1 MYTANSSD
9 VADAYQTNRPTTYD
23 FLKPNGFRF
32 VVNDLPQVAYTC
44 QKVSLPSL
52 DLGYTTHKT
61 PFNDYAITGEK
72 VTFGDLFLEFIVSE
86 DMSNYLE
93 LFNWITSLG
102 DPKGYDNYN
111 NFIRNRLNRTGT
123 NSIDKP
129 KEDTVKYSDAS
140 LVILNSS
147 NIPKI
152 NIKFTE
158 IFPVTLDTLQFDTT
172 VMSLDYMVC
181 GVTFKYKIFE
191 IETI

>member
-9 VADAYQTNRPTTYD
+9 IATTYETNRPSTYD

-32 VVNDLPQVAYTC
+32 VIQDLPQVAYTC

-52 DLGYTTHKT
+52 DLGVAKQYT
-61 PFNDYAITGEK
+61 PFTDVSLTGEK
-72 VTFGDLFLEFIVSE
+72 VTFGDLSLTFIVSE
-86 DMSNYLE
+86 DMANYLE

-102 DPKGYDNYN
+102 DPQGYDKYN
-111 NFIRNRLNRTGT
+111 NFINQRLNRMGR

-129 KEDTVKYSDAS
+129 KDDAVKYSDAS

-147 NIPKI
+147 NIPKV

-158 IFPVTLDTLQFDTT
+158 IFPVQLDPVQFDTT
-172 VMSLDYMVC
+172 VMSIDYLVC
-181 GVTFKYKIFE
+181 GVTFKYKLFE

>member
-9 VADAYQTNRPTTYD
+9 IAKAYETNRPSTYD

-32 VVNDLPQVAYTC
+32 VIKDLPQVAYTC

-52 DLGYTTHKT
+52 DLGVAKQYT
-61 PFNDYAITGEK
+61 PFTDISLTGEK
-72 VTFGDLFLEFIVSE
+72 VTFGDLALTFIVSE
-86 DMSNYLE
+86 DMTNYLE

-102 DPKGYDNYN
+102 DPQGYDKYN
-111 NFIRNRLNRTGT
+111 NFINQRLNRMGR

-129 KEDTVKYSDAS
+129 KDDTVKYSDAS
-140 LVILNSS
+140 LVILNAS
-147 NIPKI
+147 NIPKV

-158 IFPVTLDTLQFDTT
+158 IFPVQLDPVQFDTT
-172 VMSLDYMVC
+172 VMNIDYLVC
-181 GVTFKYKIFE
+181 GVTFKYKLFE